1 MNVLEFSRMFSSPL
15 LSEASQKNSLNSCH
29 KKRNQEF
36 ILCTF
41 PPIHSSHHHNKGFKF
56 LLSSNSCLDDCFF
69 ENSCVR
75 EKLLLANRPKI
86 KMQFPQTL
94 PCPTCPTCA
103 LYTLPKNEYSTL
115 AVEIWTGDDMSATTG
130 TAREESQSMEFSVSK
145 SALLNELTTTQGVV
159 ERKTTIPI
167 LSNLLVEARGSRL
180 TITATDLELS
190 VRTSCEAKVKR
201 EGAGTIPAK
210 KLLELVRLLPEGEI
224 KFKLLDNHWI
234 EIVSDKKKYKLVGMA
249 KENFPA
255 LPAMP
260 HTLVKIPAAVL
271 ESLIAKT
278 KFAISMEESRYTL
291 NGGLLIIKPDTL
303 AMVATD
309 GHRLAL
315 AETDQKLSGLNGE
328 VRVLIP
334 KKAMDE
340 VEKLSSAAGSEAH
353 LEFAKD
359 ESHLF
364 FQVEHRLL
372 ISRILT
378 GQFPNYEAVLPRENN
393 KTVVLERGEL
403 NDAVRRVSQL
413 ADQRSHAVK
422 LAVSPEGVEISASS
436 PEYGEAKETLDK
448 EYKGEAIS
456 IGFNSSYVLDFL
468 AAAADGPISIELKD
482 EQSAGQMRPL
492 ADDSFRYRYVIM
504 PMRI

>member
-1 MNVLEFSRMFSSPL
+1 M
-15 LSEASQKNSLNSCH
+15 KG
-29 KKRNQEF
+29 KR
-36 ILCTF
+36 
-41 PPIHSSHHHNKGFKF
+41 
-56 LLSSNSCLDDCFF
+56 
-69 ENSCVR
+69 
-75 EKLLLANRPKI
+75 
-86 KMQFPQTL
+86 
-94 PCPTCPTCA
+94 
-103 LYTLPKNEYSTL
+103 
-115 AVEIWTGDDMSATTG
+115 MSATG
-130 TAREESQSMEFSVSK
+130 TAREESQAMEFSVMK
-145 SALLNELTTTQGVV
+145 SALLNELNTTQGVV

-167 LSNLLVEARGSRL
+167 LSNLLVEAREGRV

-190 VRTSCEAKVKR
+190 VRTSCDAKVKK

-224 KFKLLDNHWI
+224 KFRLLENHWV
-234 EIVSDKKKYKLVGMA
+234 EIVSERKKYKLVGMA

-260 HTLVKIPAAVL
+260 HVLVKISAAVL
-271 ESLIAKT
+271 GSLIAKT

-291 NGGLLIIKPDTL
+291 NGGLLILKPDTL

-315 AETDQKLSGLNGE
+315 AETDQKLAGLNGE
-328 VRVLIP
+328 VKVLVP

-340 VEKLSSAAGSEAH
+340 VEKLAGVAGSDAQI
-353 LEFAKD
+353 EFAKD

-364 FQVEHRLL
+364 FQVGHRLL

-393 KTVVLERGEL
+393 KAVVLERAEL
-403 NDAVRRVSQL
+403 SDAVRRVSQL

-422 LAVSPEGVEISASS
+422 FSISGEGVEISASS
-436 PEYGEAKETLDK
+436 PEYGEAKETIDK
-448 EYKGEAIS
+448 EYQGADIA
-456 IGFNSSYVLDFL
+456 IGFNSSYMLDFL
-468 AAAADGPISIELKD
+468 IAAAEGPISIELKD

-492 ADDSFRYRYVIM
+492 ADDSYRYRYVIM

>member
-1 MNVLEFSRMFSSPL
+1 MSS
-15 LSEASQKNSLNSCH
+15 
-29 KKRNQEF
+29 
-36 ILCTF
+36 
-41 PPIHSSHHHNKGFKF
+41 
-56 LLSSNSCLDDCFF
+56 
-69 ENSCVR
+69 
-75 EKLLLANRPKI
+75 
-86 KMQFPQTL
+86 
-94 PCPTCPTCA
+94 
-103 LYTLPKNEYSTL
+103 
-115 AVEIWTGDDMSATTG
+115 TG

-145 SALLNELTTTQGVV
+145 SALLTELNTTQGVV

-167 LSNLLVEARGSRL
+167 LSNLLVEAKGSRV

-190 VRTSCEAKVKR
+190 VRTSCEAKIKK

-224 KFKLLDNHWI
+224 KVRLLENHWV
-234 EIVSDKKKYKLVGMA
+234 EIVSEKKKYKLVGMA

-255 LPAMP
+255 LPVMP
-260 HTLVKIPAAVL
+260 HTLVQIPAAAL

-291 NGGLLIIKPDTL
+291 NGGLLILKPDTL

-315 AETDQKLSGLNGE
+315 AETDQKLAGLNGE

-340 VEKLSSAAGSEAH
+340 VEKLASASSDAN

-364 FQVEHRLL
+364 FQVGHRLL

-378 GQFPNYEAVLPRENN
+378 GQFPNYEAVLPRDNN
-393 KTVVLERGEL
+393 KTVVIERSEL
-403 NDAVRRVSQL
+403 SDAVRRVSQL

-422 LAVSPEGVEISASS
+422 LAVSKEGIEISASS
-436 PEYGEAKETLDK
+436 PEYGEAKENIEK
-448 EYKGEAIS
+448 EYSGDPIS
-456 IGFNSSYVLDFL
+456 IGFNSAYMLDFL

-492 ADDSFRYRYVIM
+492 ADETSRYRYVIM

>member
-1 MNVLEFSRMFSSPL
+1 MTAP
-15 LSEASQKNSLNSCH
+15 
-29 KKRNQEF
+29 
-36 ILCTF
+36 
-41 PPIHSSHHHNKGFKF
+41 
-56 LLSSNSCLDDCFF
+56 
-69 ENSCVR
+69 
-75 EKLLLANRPKI
+75 
-86 KMQFPQTL
+86 
-94 PCPTCPTCA
+94 
-103 LYTLPKNEYSTL
+103 
-115 AVEIWTGDDMSATTG
+115 G
-130 TAREESQSMEFSVSK
+130 TAREEHQAMEFSVTK
-145 SALLNELTTTQGVV
+145 SALLNELSTTQGVV

-167 LSNLLVEARGSRL
+167 LSNLLVEAQGSRL
-180 TITATDLELS
+180 TITATDLELR
-190 VRTSCEAKVKR
+190 VRTSCEANVKK

-224 KFKLLDNHWI
+224 KCRLLENHWV

-260 HTLVKIPAAVL
+260 HAMVKIPAPVM

-291 NGGLLIIKPDTL
+291 NGGLLILKPDTI

-315 AETDQKLSGLNGE
+315 AAPTPKLSGLNGE
-328 VRVLIP
+328 VKVLIP

-340 VEKLSSAAGSEAH
+340 VEKLSSAAGADAQ
-353 LEFAKD
+353 LDFAKD

-364 FQVEHRLL
+364 FQAAHRLL

-378 GQFPNYEAVLPRENN
+378 GQFPNYEAVLPRDNN

-403 NDAVRRVSQL
+403 CDAVRRVSQL

-422 LAVSPEGVEISASS
+422 LAVSRDGIEISASS
-436 PEYGEAKETLDK
+436 PEYGEAKENIEKD
-448 EYKGEAIS
+448 YKG
-456 IGFNSSYVLDFL
+456 D
-468 AAAADGPISIELKD
+468 PISL
-482 EQSAGQMRPL
+482 G
-492 ADDSFRYRYVIM
+492 
-504 PMRI
+504 

>member
-1 MNVLEFSRMFSSPL
+1 
-15 LSEASQKNSLNSCH
+15 
-29 KKRNQEF
+29 
-36 ILCTF
+36 
-41 PPIHSSHHHNKGFKF
+41 
-56 LLSSNSCLDDCFF
+56 
-69 ENSCVR
+69 
-75 EKLLLANRPKI
+75 
-86 KMQFPQTL
+86 
-94 PCPTCPTCA
+94 
-103 LYTLPKNEYSTL
+103 
-115 AVEIWTGDDMSATTG
+115 MSAPA
-130 TAREESQSMEFSVSK
+130 TAREDHQATEFSVSK
-145 SALLNELTTTQGVV
+145 SALLNELSTTQGVV

-167 LSNLLVEARGSRL
+167 LSNLLVEAKGDKL
-180 TITATDLELS
+180 NITATDLELS
-190 VRTSCEAKVKR
+190 IRTSCDAKVKK

-224 KFKLLDNHWI
+224 KFKLLENHWV

-260 HTLVKIPAAVL
+260 HTIVQISAPVM
-271 ESLIAKT
+271 ESLISKT

-291 NGGLLIIKPDTL
+291 NGGLLILKPDTL

-315 AETDQKLSGLNGE
+315 AETDQKLAGLNGE
-328 VRVLIP
+328 MKVLIP

-340 VEKLSSAAGSEAH
+340 VSKLASSADAEAQI
-353 LEFAKD
+353 EFAKD

-364 FQVEHRLL
+364 FQVGHRLL

-378 GQFPNYEAVLPRENN
+378 GQFPNYEAVLPRDNN
-393 KTVVLERGEL
+393 KTVTIERGDL
-403 NDAVRRVSQL
+403 CDAVKRVSQL

-422 LAVSPEGVEISASS
+422 LAVSRDGIEISASS
-436 PEYGEAKETLDK
+436 PEYGEAKETIDK
-448 EYKGEAIS
+448 EYKGDPIS
-456 IGFNSSYVLDFL
+456 IGFNSSYMLDFL
-468 AAAADGPISIELKD
+468 AAAADGPVSIELKD

-492 ADDSFRYRYVIM
+492 ADESYRYRYIIM

>member
-1 MNVLEFSRMFSSPL
+1 MTAP
-15 LSEASQKNSLNSCH
+15 
-29 KKRNQEF
+29 
-36 ILCTF
+36 
-41 PPIHSSHHHNKGFKF
+41 
-56 LLSSNSCLDDCFF
+56 
-69 ENSCVR
+69 
-75 EKLLLANRPKI
+75 
-86 KMQFPQTL
+86 
-94 PCPTCPTCA
+94 
-103 LYTLPKNEYSTL
+103 
-115 AVEIWTGDDMSATTG
+115 G
-130 TAREESQSMEFSVSK
+130 TAREEHQAMEFSVTK
-145 SALLNELTTTQGVV
+145 SALLNELSTTQGVV

-167 LSNLLVEARGSRL
+167 LSNLLVEAKGSQL

-190 VRTSCEAKVKR
+190 IRTSCEAKIRK

-224 KFKLLDNHWI
+224 KVKLLENQWV
-234 EIVSDKKKYKLVGMA
+234 EIVSDRKKYKLVGMA

-255 LPAMP
+255 LPVMP
-260 HTLVKIPAAVL
+260 HTLVKIPAPII
-271 ESLIAKT
+271 ENLIRKT

-291 NGGLLIIKPDTL
+291 NGGMLILKPDTL

-315 AETDQKLSGLNGE
+315 AETDHKLAGLNGE
-328 VRVLIP
+328 VRVLVP

-340 VEKLSSAAGSEAH
+340 VEKLSGAAGADAH
-353 LEFAKD
+353 IEFAKD

-364 FQVEHRLL
+364 FQVGHRLL

-378 GQFPNYEAVLPRENN
+378 GQFPNYEAVLPRDNN
-393 KTVVLERGEL
+393 KNVVIERAEL

-422 LAVSPEGVEISASS
+422 LAVSKEGIEISASS
-436 PEYGEAKETLDK
+436 PEYGEAKESIEK
-448 EYKGEAIS
+448 EFKGEPIA
-456 IGFNSSYVLDFL
+456 IGFNSSYMLDFL
-468 AAAADGPISIELKD
+468 GAAADGPISIELKD

-492 ADDSFRYRYVIM
+492 ADESYRYRYIIM

>member
-1 MNVLEFSRMFSSPL
+1 MTAP
-15 LSEASQKNSLNSCH
+15 
-29 KKRNQEF
+29 
-36 ILCTF
+36 
-41 PPIHSSHHHNKGFKF
+41 
-56 LLSSNSCLDDCFF
+56 
-69 ENSCVR
+69 
-75 EKLLLANRPKI
+75 
-86 KMQFPQTL
+86 
-94 PCPTCPTCA
+94 
-103 LYTLPKNEYSTL
+103 
-115 AVEIWTGDDMSATTG
+115 G
-130 TAREESQSMEFSVSK
+130 TAREDHQSMEFSVSK
-145 SALLNELTTTQGVV
+145 SALVNELNTTQGVV

-167 LSNLLVEARGSRL
+167 LSNLLVEAKGTQL

-190 VRTSCEAKVKR
+190 IRTSCEAKVKK

-224 KFKLLDNHWI
+224 KIKLLDNHWV

-255 LPAMP
+255 LPVMP
-260 HTLVKIPAAVL
+260 HVLVKIPAATL

-291 NGGLLIIKPDTL
+291 NGGLLILKPDTL

-315 AETDQKLSGLNGE
+315 AETDQKLAGLNGE
-328 VRVLIP
+328 VKVLIP

-340 VEKLSSAAGSEAH
+340 VEKLAARPAPEASI
-353 LEFAKD
+353 EFAKD

-364 FQVEHRLL
+364 FQVGHRLL

-378 GQFPNYEAVLPRENN
+378 GQFPNYEAVLPRDNS
-393 KTVVLERGEL
+393 KTVVIERSEL
-403 NDAVRRVSQL
+403 SDAVRRVSQL